1 MTPSANDT
9 SQLSPHVGR
18 CTALNQDQLGHY
30 LAGLMEGDGYFGP
43 HKLEIAY
50 HGKDKSAAY
59 GLRSCLGYGQVYPYS
74 RNRHAVRFVIRNR
87 AGRTHVLNLVNGK
100 LVHDAKVDQL
110 KRNGYDQLIPVLPAL
125 KKVTL
130 SNHWLAGFLDSDGS
144 LGIAIAPSKTHKT
157 GRSVR
162 LEVKLSQRDPYL
174 LQALAKLFD
183 VSKIYQCKTKV
194 DFKLK
199 ITGLARLKKMFVY
212 LDEFKLRSKKYVQYL
227 LLRKA
232 YLAMVQKNH
241 RRPDGLR
248 RMAALKARVQN
259 VYKLRRPW
267 GSSETTRSTPAVP
280 NSG

>member
-30 LAGLMEGDGYFGP
+30 LAGLMEGDGSFGP

-74 RNRHAVRFVIRNR
+74 RNRHAVRFVILNR

-110 KRNGYDQLIPVLPAL
+110 KHNGYDQLIPVLPAL

-130 SNHWLAGFLDSDGS
+130 NNHWLAGFLDADGS

-157 GRSVR
+157 GQSVR

-174 LQALAKLFD
+174 LQALAKVFG
-183 VSKIYQCKTKV
+183 VSKIYQCNTKV
-194 DFKLK
+194 DFTLN

-232 YLAMVQKNH
+232 YLAMVQNH
-241 RRPDGLR
+241 HSRPDGLR

-259 VYKLRRPW
+259 VYKLRRPG

-280 NSG
+280 NAG